1 MFSAPLRASASA
13 RLAELVRQKKNEIIK
28 TAAASVSS
36 SSAAES
42 SKKSSSKGFYSRAH
56 DISLELPDGTS
67 TPGFRFG
74 HNSSKA
80 GELVFSTGM
89 VGYAEAMTDPSYRG
103 QILTFTYPMIGN
115 YGVPPKEYDELG
127 LLKYFE
133 SERIQVQGIVVQEY
147 SREWSHCLGVRSLS
161 DWMTEEQV
169 PGISGVDTR
178 HLTTRIRET
187 GAMLAKLDIGGAEL
201 RFDDPNKRNLVAEVS
216 INEPR
221 IYGNGDVKLIA
232 VDCGIKNNIIRQLAV
247 RGATVKVVPWDY
259 DFNKEDYDGLFISN
273 GPGDPSMA
281 LTTINHLRQALATS
295 NKPIFGICLGNQLL
309 AIAAGASTYKL
320 PYGNRGQNQPCMD
333 TLTGRCL
340 ISSQNH
346 GFAVD
351 AKTLPPEWT
360 EYFVN
365 LNDGSNEG
373 IIHKTKPFFTVQFH
387 PEAKN
392 GPTDPEYLFDMFI
405 QKVRD
410 YKADPTNST
419 FYIPPLPRPDPPRV
433 RKVLMLGSG
442 GLQIGQ
448 AGEFDYSGSQ
458 AIKALKQEGIRSVLI
473 NPNIAT
479 VQTQAGL
486 ADAVYFAPLTMESIE
501 EVIRKERPEGL
512 FLGFGGQTALNLG
525 VQMEQ
530 TGLLKRYGM
539 KVLGTQ
545 VDAIMNAEDREL
557 FNARLAE
564 IGVKVAESFA
574 CTEIEDAVVAANKI
588 GYPVMV
594 RAAYALGGLG
604 SGFCNNDEEIRSRCR
619 QALACCPQ
627 VLVEKSLKGWKECEY
642 EVVRDMY
649 GNTVTVC
656 NMENFDPMGIHT
668 GESIVVAPS
677 QTLSDDDYHWLRE
690 IAIKT
695 VNHLKVVGECNIQ
708 YTYDPNSRDYRVI
721 EINPRLSRSS
731 ALASKATGYPLAYVA
746 AKLAL
751 GIPLPDLRNSVT
763 KTTSA
768 DFEPSLDYI
777 VTKLPRWDMLKFPHV
792 DRHIG
797 SAMKSVGEVMAVGR
811 NFEESFQKAIR
822 MVDSSYTGFEQRNWG
837 SKTEHELLDELQ
849 NPTDQRVFAL
859 KEAFNRGYTVDQLH
873 ELTRITTWFLHKL
886 AHIHE
891 LEGEVKSFKGKQLP
905 ANLLLAAKQHGFSDR
920 QIGQLIGQSELDV
933 RAYRKALKILPCTK
947 QIDTQAAEF
956 PAATNYLYMTYNA
969 STDDLPKNEGA
980 ANGVIVLGSGTYRIG
995 SSVEFDY
1002 GSVGV
1007 ARALRA
1013 MGEKVMIVNF
1023 NPETVSTDYD
1033 ESDALFFEELSLE
1046 RVLDIVDRENPKGVV
1061 VSVGGQL
1068 PQNIALKLHECG
1080 VRVLGTSPIQ
1090 IDRAEDRYKFSQML
1104 DRLGVDQPEWKE
1116 LTSKEEAM
1124 EFASKVNYPVLVRP
1138 SYVLSGAA
1146 MNVVHN
1152 DHDLWELLSEAAS
1165 VSPDHPVVMTKF
1177 YLNSKELEIDAVCQ
1191 NGKIVNW
1198 ATSEHVEFA
1207 GVHSGDATLMF
1218 PSKYITQEVK
1228 DRIFEISEKI
1238 TQELQV
1244 SGPVNVQ
1251 YLFTPEGDLK
1261 VIECNLRASRS
1272 LPFMTKTLGVPMID
1286 NLARVFMGKEVR
1298 KDERCRREVP
1308 FSGVKAS
1315 MFSFQRL
1322 KGADPRL
1329 TVEMASTGEVAC
1341 YGKNVH
1347 EAFLKAFLSS
1357 SFKWPKNK
1365 TLLAASLT
1373 DDLARELRT
1382 LTGYGYRVFTI
1393 PATAEKAEQFG
1404 IPHVT
1409 IPNEDILE
1417 FLSNKGADFVI
1428 NWPLSL
1434 VHEDPFY
1441 YQMRRKAA
1449 DFALPVVMNDRVAKM
1464 LVESL
1469 CHIKAESD
1477 IPTENFD
1484 YYHSLYP

>member
-1 MFSAPLRASASA
+1 MF
-13 RLAELVRQKKNEIIK
+13 
-28 TAAASVSS
+28 T
-36 SSAAES
+36 
-42 SKKSSSKGFYSRAH
+42 
-56 DISLELPDGTS
+56 
-67 TPGFRFG
+67 
-74 HNSSKA
+74 
-80 GELVFSTGM
+80 TGM
-89 VGYAEAMTDPSYRG
+89 VGYVEAMTDPSYRG

-115 YGVPPKEYDELG
+115 YGVPPKEVDELG

-133 SERIQVQGIVVQEY
+133 SDKIHVQGIVVQEY
-147 SREWSHCLGVRSLS
+147 SRQWSHCLGARSLS
-161 DWMTEEQV
+161 EWMEEQKV
-169 PGISGVDTR
+169 PGIQGIDTR
-178 HLTTRIRET
+178 YITTRIRET
-187 GAMLAKLDIGGAEL
+187 GAMLAKLDIGGADL

-216 INEPR
+216 IPEPR
-221 IYGNGDVKLIA
+221 TYGSGPLKLIA
-232 VDCGIKNNIIRQLAV
+232 VDCGIKNNIIRQLAI
-247 RGATVKVVPWDY
+247 RGCTVKVVPWDY

-281 LTTINHLRQALATS
+281 TITINHLRQALQTS

-309 AIAAGASTYKL
+309 AIAAGGSTYKL

-351 AKTLPPEWT
+351 TKTLPPEWT

-405 QKVRD
+405 NKVRD
-410 YKADPTNST
+410 YKNDPANMT

-433 RKVLMLGSG
+433 RKVLILGSG

-486 ADAVYFAPLTMESIE
+486 ADAVYFAPLTIESVE

-525 VQMEQ
+525 VAMEQ
-530 TGLLKRYGM
+530 SGLLRRYGM

-545 VDAIMNAEDREL
+545 VSAIINSEDRQL
-557 FNARLAE
+557 FNDRLAE

-574 CTEIEDAVVAANKI
+574 CTEVEDAVVAANKI

-604 SGFCNNDEEIRSRCR
+604 SGFCHNDEEIRSRCR

-627 VLVEKSLKGWKECEY
+627 VLIEKSLKGWKECEY
-642 EVVRDMY
+642 EVVRDIY

-746 AKLAL
+746 AKLAM
-751 GIPLPDLRNSVT
+751 GIPLPVLRNSVT

-777 VTKLPRWDMLKFPHV
+777 VTKLPRWDMAKFPHV
-792 DRHIG
+792 DRRIG
-797 SAMKSVGEVMAVGR
+797 SAMKSVGEVMAIGR

-822 MVDSSYTGFEQRNWG
+822 MVDSSNTGFEAKNWS
-837 SKTEHELLDELQ
+837 SKTEHQLREELE
-849 NPTDQRVFAL
+849 NPTDQRIFAI
-859 KEAFNRGYTVDQLH
+859 KEAFNRGYTVDQLF
-873 ELTRITTWFLHKL
+873 ELTKITRWFLHKL
-886 AHIHE
+886 HHIHE
-891 LEGEVKSFKGKQLP
+891 IELEIAAFKNSGRKLP
-905 ANLLLAAKQHGFSDR
+905 HNLMRAAKQHGFSDK
-920 QIGQLIGQSELDV
+920 QIANLLGLKELEV
-933 RAYRKALKILPCTK
+933 RAYRKSLNIVPVIK

-956 PAATNYLYMTYNA
+956 PAATNYLYATYNG
-969 STDDLPKNEGA
+969 SVDDVPRNEGA
-980 ANGVIVLGSGTYRIG
+980 PNGVIVLGSGTYRIG

-1007 ARALRA
+1007 AKALRA
-1013 MGEKVMIVNF
+1013 MGEKTIIINF

-1033 ESDALFFEELSLE
+1033 ESDSLYFEELSLE

-1080 VRVLGTSPIQ
+1080 VPVMGTSPVQ

-1104 DRLGVDQPEWKE
+1104 DRLGIDQPEWKE
-1116 LTSKEEAM
+1116 LSSKEEAI
-1124 EFASKVNYPVLVRP
+1124 EFAHKVQYPVLVRP

-1152 DHDLWELLSEAAS
+1152 DDDLWALLSEAAS

-1177 YLNSKELEIDAVCQ
+1177 LTRAKELEIDAICQ

-1198 ATSEHVEFA
+1198 AVSEHVEFA

-1218 PSKYITQEVK
+1218 PTRHISQEVK
-1228 DRIFEISEKI
+1228 DRVFAVSEKI
-1238 TQELQV
+1238 TGELQV
-1244 SGPVNVQ
+1244 TGPVNVQ
-1251 YLFTPEGDLK
+1251 YLFTESGELK

-1272 LPFMTKTLGVPMID
+1272 LPFVTKTLGVPMID
-1286 NLARVFMGKEVR
+1286 NLARIFMGQEVR

-1308 FSGVKAS
+1308 FCGVKAS

-1357 SFKWPKNK
+1357 SFKWPTNK
-1365 TLLAASLT
+1365 TVLVSSVT
-1373 DDLARELRT
+1373 DELARELRT
-1382 LTGYGYRVFTI
+1382 LSGYGYKVFSTESAAETLHAQGV
-1393 PATAEKAEQFG
+1393 PAT
-1404 IPHVT
+1404 V
-1409 IPNEDILE
+1409 IPNSNVTE
-1417 FLSNKGADFVI
+1417 FISNKGADFVI
-1428 NWPLSL
+1428 CWPDSL
-1434 VHEDPFY
+1434 LHEDPFY
-1441 YQMRRKAA
+1441 YQLRRKAA
-1449 DFALPVVMNDRVAKM
+1449 DFALPVIMNERVAKM

-1469 CHIKAESD
+1469 CHIKSQSD
-1477 IPTENFD
+1477 IPIETFD
-1484 YYHSLYP
+1484 YYHSLY